1 MTRENAD
8 FRPETW
14 VLTDGKQGMVNQ
26 CLGLA
31 EALGV
36 TPSLRQLSIRQPWRS
51 LPPQLWF
58 APLKSLAADSAPLTP
73 PWPDLLI
80 ATGRQTVAP
89 AMAIRRRS
97 GGATFCVQI
106 QNPGVSPSH
115 FDMVVA
121 PRHDRLSGPNVI
133 QTHGALGRV
142 SPARLAEEAARFRT
156 GLGDLPGPHVM
167 VSLGGDNG
175 VFRMT
180 EAVIDQLGAHLRR
193 MVAET
198 GAGLLVTP
206 SRRTDAALG
215 QRLRTM
221 LHGLPHLWHDGQGDN
236 PYLGWLGLADAVV
249 VTGDSVNMV
258 SEACA
263 TGKPVFVV
271 DLEGGNAKFAR
282 FHDALSRDGLTRP
295 FRGRLENWTYP
306 PLDDTAMVAKAVRD
320 RLAERSA

>member
-1 MTRENAD
+1 MTNDA
-8 FRPETW
+8 PVTW
-14 VLTDGKQGMVNQ
+14 VMTDGKPGMLNQ

-36 TPSLRQLSIRQPWRS
+36 TPSQRQLVIRQPWRS

-58 APLKSLAADSAPLTP
+58 APLHSLAASSDPLAP

-97 GGATFCVQI
+97 GGRTFCVQI
-106 QNPGVSPSH
+106 QNPGVAPAN
-115 FDMVVA
+115 FDLVVA
-121 PRHDRLSGPNVI
+121 PMHDRLSGPNVI

-142 SPARLAEEAARFRT
+142 SPARLAREAERFRA
-156 GLGDLPGPHVM
+156 GLGDLPRPHVM

-180 EAVIDQLGAHLRR
+180 EGVIDRLGEQLRQVCADSD
-193 MVAET
+193 
-198 GAGLLVTP
+198 AGLLVTP
-206 SRRTDAALG
+206 SRRTGAALG
-215 QRLRTM
+215 QRLRDM
-221 LHGLPHLWHDGQGDN
+221 LRDLPHLWYDGSGDN

-263 TGKPVFVV
+263 TGKPVFTV

-306 PLDDTAMVAKAVRD
+306 PLDDTAMVASAVRE
-320 RLAERSA
+320 RLAHRQA

>member
-36 TPSLRQLSIRQPWRS
+36 TPTLKQLSIRQPWRS
-51 LPPQLWF
+51 LPPQFWL
-58 APLKSLAADSAPLTP
+58 APLKSLAADSAPLAP